1 MSSLMHLDLPLAWL
15 PATPPQLAYGMAVVL
30 LAGVVRGFAGF
41 GFSALTVA
49 GMSLFFSPAQ
59 VVPAVFV
66 LEVLASLALLRSVWN
81 QIDWDWL
88 RPLLIGNAVAIP
100 LGVWLLAVVP
110 EGPLRAIVSSVIL
123 VAAVLLLSGFRA
135 PWSDTPALRL
145 GTGCV
150 SGVFN
155 GLAAIGGM
163 VVAVMLFTT
172 AVSGATAR
180 ATLIALFFA
189 TDLYSL
195 AWAGGAGLLDANL
208 LRWVG
213 WLFAPMLIGIALGR
227 QHFLRVDE
235 AGFRRG
241 VLRVLAAMAG
251 LGLLRAGW
259 R

>member
-1 MSSLMHLDLPLAWL
+1 MLAEWM
-15 PATPPQLAYGMAVVL
+15 PATAPQLAYGMVVVL
-30 LAGVVRGFAGF
+30 IAGIVRGFAGF

-66 LEVLASLALLRSVWN
+66 LEVLASLTLLRSVWTE
-81 QIDWDWL
+81 IHWGWL
-88 RPLLIGNAVAIP
+88 RPLLIGNALAIP
-100 LGVWLLAVVP
+100 LGVWMLAVVP
-110 EGPLRAIVSSVIL
+110 EGPLRAIVSIVIL
-123 VAAVLLLSGFRA
+123 IAAVLLLSGFKA

-145 GTGCV
+145 GTGFV
-150 SGVFN
+150 SGIFN

-163 VVAVMLFTT
+163 EVAVMLFTAT
-172 AVSGATAR
+172 ISGAAAR

-195 AWAGGAGLLDANL
+195 AWAGGYGLLDGNL

-213 WLFAPMLIGIALGR
+213 WLLVPMLIGIAIGR

-241 VLRVLAAMAG
+241 VLRVLAVMAG
-251 LGLLRAGW
+251 LGLVRAGW

>member
-1 MSSLMHLDLPLAWL
+1 MLVEWM
-15 PATPPQLAYGMAVVL
+15 PASAAQLAYAMAVVL

-59 VVPAVFV
+59 VVPVAFV
-66 LEVLASLALLRSVWN
+66 LEVLASLALLRSVWRE
-81 QIDWDWL
+81 IDWDWL

-100 LGVWLLAVVP
+100 LGVWMLAVVP
-110 EGPLRAIVSSVIL
+110 EGPLRAIVSIVIL
-123 VAAVLLLSGFRA
+123 TAAVLLLSGIKA
-135 PWSDTPALRL
+135 PWPDTPGLRL
-145 GTGCV
+145 GTGFV
-150 SGVFN
+150 SGIFN

-163 VVAVMLFTT
+163 AVAVMLFATSI
-172 AVSGATAR
+172 SGAAAR

-195 AWAGGAGLLDANL
+195 AWAGGNGLLDSML

-213 WLFAPMLIGIALGR
+213 WLLVPMLIGIAIGR

-241 VLRVLAAMAG
+241 VLRVLAIMAG
-251 LGLLRAGW
+251 LGLIRAMW
-259 R
+259 Q

>member
-1 MSSLMHLDLPLAWL
+1 MLVEWM
-15 PATPPQLAYGMAVVL
+15 PATAPQLAYGMVVVL
-30 LAGVVRGFAGF
+30 IAGIVRGFAGF

-66 LEVLASLALLRSVWN
+66 LEVLASLTLLRSVWSE
-81 QIDWDWL
+81 IHWGWL
-88 RPLLIGNAVAIP
+88 RPLLIGNALAIP
-100 LGVWLLAVVP
+100 LGVWMLAVVP
-110 EGPLRAIVSSVIL
+110 EGPLRAIVSIVIL
-123 VAAVLLLSGFRA
+123 IAAVLLLSGFKA

-145 GTGCV
+145 GTGFV
-150 SGVFN
+150 SGIFN

-163 VVAVMLFTT
+163 AVAVMLFTAT
-172 AVSGATAR
+172 ISGAAAR

-195 AWAGGAGLLDANL
+195 AWAGGYGLLDANL

-213 WLFAPMLIGIALGR
+213 WLLVPMLIGIAIGR

-241 VLRVLAAMAG
+241 VLRVLAVMAG
-251 LGLLRAGW
+251 LGLVRAGW

>member
-1 MSSLMHLDLPLAWL
+1 MPPDWL
-15 PATPPQLAYGMAVVL
+15 PAAPAQIAYAMAVVL

-49 GMSLFFSPAQ
+49 GMSLFLSPAQ

-66 LEVLASLALLRSVWN
+66 LEVLASLTLLRSVWHK
-81 QIDWDWL
+81 IDWSWL
-88 RPLLIGNAVAIP
+88 RPLLIGNALTIP
-100 LGVWLLAVVP
+100 LGVWMLVVVP
-110 EGPLRAIVSSVIL
+110 EGPLRAIVSTVIL
-123 VAAVLLLSGFRA
+123 AAAVLLLAGFRV

-145 GTGCV
+145 GTGLA

-172 AVSGATAR
+172 AISGAAVR

-195 AWAGGAGLLDANL
+195 TWAGGHGLLDANL

-213 WLFAPMLIGIALGR
+213 WLLVPMLVGIAIGR

-235 AGFRRG
+235 TGFRRG
-241 VLRVLAAMAG
+241 VLRVLAVMAA

-259 R
+259 Q

>member
-1 MSSLMHLDLPLAWL
+1 
-15 PATPPQLAYGMAVVL
+15 MAVVL
-30 LAGVVRGFAGF
+30 LAGIVRGFAGF

-66 LEVLASLALLRSVWN
+66 LEVLASLTLMRSVWSE
-81 QIDWDWL
+81 IHWGWL

-100 LGVWLLAVVP
+100 LGVWMLAVVP
-110 EGPLRAIVSSVIL
+110 EGPLRAIVSIVIL
-123 VAAVLLLSGFRA
+123 IAAVLMLSGFKS

-145 GTGCV
+145 GTGLV

-163 VVAVMLFTT
+163 AVAVMLFTT
-172 AVSGATAR
+172 TISGAVAR

-195 AWAGGAGLLDANL
+195 AWAGGNGLLDTNL

-213 WLFAPMLIGIALGR
+213 WLFVPMLIGIAIGR
-227 QHFLRVDE
+227 KHFLRVDE
-235 AGFRRG
+235 AEFRRG
-241 VLRVLAAMAG
+241 VLRVLAVMAG
-251 LGLLRAGW
+251 LGLVRAGW
-259 R
+259 G

>member
-1 MSSLMHLDLPLAWL
+1 MLAEWM
-15 PATPPQLAYGMAVVL
+15 PATAPQLAYGMVVVL
-30 LAGVVRGFAGF
+30 IAGIVRGFAGF

-66 LEVLASLALLRSVWN
+66 LEVLASLTLLRSVWTE
-81 QIDWDWL
+81 IHWGWL
-88 RPLLIGNAVAIP
+88 RPLLIGNALAIP
-100 LGVWLLAVVP
+100 LGVWMLAVVP
-110 EGPLRAIVSSVIL
+110 EGPLRAIVSIVIL
-123 VAAVLLLSGFRA
+123 IAAVLLLSGFKA

-145 GTGCV
+145 GTGFV
-150 SGVFN
+150 SGIFN
-155 GLAAIGGM
+155 GMA
-163 VVAVMLFTT
+163 VAVMLFTAT
-172 AVSGATAR
+172 ISGAAAR

-195 AWAGGAGLLDANL
+195 AWAGGYGLLDGNL

-213 WLFAPMLIGIALGR
+213 WLLVPMLIGIAIGR

-241 VLRVLAAMAG
+241 VLRVLAVMAG
-251 LGLLRAGW
+251 LGLVRAGW

>member
-1 MSSLMHLDLPLAWL
+1 MLVEWM
-15 PATPPQLAYGMAVVL
+15 PASAAQLAYAMAVVL

-59 VVPAVFV
+59 VVPVAFV
-66 LEVLASLALLRSVWN
+66 LEVLASLALLQSVWRE
-81 QIDWDWL
+81 IDWDWL

-100 LGVWLLAVVP
+100 LGVWMLAVVP
-110 EGPLRAIVSSVIL
+110 EGPLRAIVSIVIL
-123 VAAVLLLSGFRA
+123 TAAVLLLSGIKA
-135 PWSDTPALRL
+135 PWPDTPGLRL
-145 GTGCV
+145 GTGFV
-150 SGVFN
+150 SGIFN

-163 VVAVMLFTT
+163 AVAVMLFATSI
-172 AVSGATAR
+172 SGAAAR

-195 AWAGGAGLLDANL
+195 AWAGGNGLLDSML

-213 WLFAPMLIGIALGR
+213 WLLVPMLIGIAIGR

-241 VLRVLAAMAG
+241 VLRVLAIMAG
-251 LGLLRAGW
+251 LGLIRAMW
-259 R
+259 Q

>member
-1 MSSLMHLDLPLAWL
+1 MPIDWF
-15 PATPPQLAYGMAVVL
+15 PATPPQIVYGMAVVL
-30 LAGVVRGFAGF
+30 LAGIVRGFAGF

-66 LEVLASLALLRSVWN
+66 LEVLASLTLLRSVWSE
-81 QIDWDWL
+81 IHWGWL
-88 RPLLIGNAVAIP
+88 RPLLIGNALTIP
-100 LGVWLLAVVP
+100 LGVWMLAVVP
-110 EGPLRAIVSSVIL
+110 EAPLRAIVSIVIL
-123 VAAVLLLSGFRA
+123 IAAVLLLSGFKA

-145 GTGCV
+145 GTGFV
-150 SGVFN
+150 SGIFN

-163 VVAVMLFTT
+163 AVAVMLFTT
-172 AVSGATAR
+172 VISGAAAR

-195 AWAGGAGLLDANL
+195 AWAGGNGLLDANL

-213 WLFAPMLIGIALGR
+213 WLVVPMLIGIAIGR
-227 QHFLRVDE
+227 KRFLRVDE

-241 VLRVLAAMAG
+241 VLRVLAVMAV
-251 LGLLRAGW
+251 LGLVRAGW